1 MCGIVG
7 LLLKNPAWDARL
19 GELLVPML
27 VGMTERGPDS
37 AGLAVFASQ
46 PQAALKLSLFQLHG
60 TPDWAGLM
68 RALRTALPGEHGL
81 HEQGRHAVLIT
92 RADLAAVK
100 PVLAAAA
107 PGVVLLS
114 QGHRIELYKDTGTPG
129 AIADRYRFGELTGSH
144 AVGHTRMATES
155 AVTPSH
161 AHPFTAG
168 EDFCLVHNGSLS
180 NPYRVRRRLEPLGI
194 HFDTDNDTEAAC
206 RFLEWRMREGDSI
219 EAAIEQGFTELDGFF
234 TFLIG
239 TADGMQLVR
248 DPFAC
253 KPAIVAETDDYVA
266 VSSEFRSLAHLP
278 GVAGAKLFEP
288 QPRTIYSWK
297 RT

>member
-7 LLLKNPAWDARL
+7 LLLKKPSWDARL
-19 GELLVPML
+19 GELLVPMMI
-27 VGMTERGPDS
+27 GMTERGPDS
-37 AGLAVFASQ
+37 AGLAVYAST
-46 PQAALKLSLFQLHG
+46 PIAALKFSLFQLHG
-60 TPDWAGLM
+60 EPDWGAFLRGLM
-68 RALRTALPGEHGL
+68 QALPGEHGL
-81 HEQGRHAVLIT
+81 HESGAHAVLTT
-92 RADLAAVK
+92 RAPVAAVK
-100 PVLAAAA
+100 HYIAASA

-114 QGHRIELYKDTGTPG
+114 QGHRIELYKDIGTPQ
-129 AIADRYRFGELTGSH
+129 AISDRYGFGAFSGSH

-155 AVTPSH
+155 AVTPDR

-180 NPYRVRRRLEPLGI
+180 NPYRVRRKLEPLGI
-194 HFDTDNDTEAAC
+194 HFDTDNDTEAAT
-206 RFLEWRMREGDSI
+206 RFLEWRTREGDSI
-219 EAAIEQGFTELDGFF
+219 EAAIEKGFTELDGFF

-239 TADGMQLVR
+239 TRNGLSLVR

-253 KPAIVAETDDYVA
+253 KPAIVAETADYVA

-278 GVAGAKLFEP
+278 GVSHAKLFEP
-288 QPRTIYSWK
+288 QPRTVYHWE

>member
-7 LLLKNPAWDARL
+7 LLMKKPELDARL

-37 AGLAVFASQ
+37 AGLAVFASSDA
-46 PQAALKLSLFQLHG
+46 PALKVSLFQLHG
-60 TPDWAGLM
+60 TPDWGAF
-68 RALRTALPGEHGL
+68 LRNLNAALPGEHGL
-81 HEQGRHAVLIT
+81 HESGRHAVLST
-92 RADLAAVK
+92 RADGTAVK
-100 PVLAAAA
+100 RHIAAHA
-107 PGVVLLS
+107 PGVVVLS
-114 QGHRIELYKDTGTPG
+114 QGHRIALYKDTGTP
-129 AIADRYRFGELTGSH
+129 AEIAGRYDFPHLTGSH

-155 AVTPSH
+155 AVTPAH

-180 NPYRVRRRLEPLGI
+180 NPYRVRRKLEPLGI
-194 HFDTDNDTEAAC
+194 HFETDNDTEAAC
-206 RFLEWRMREGDSI
+206 RFLEWRMREGDGI
-219 EAAIEQGFTELDGFF
+219 ESAIEQGFTELDGFF

-239 TADGMQLVR
+239 TRNGMSLVR

-266 VSSEFRSLAHLP
+266 VASEFRSLAHLP
-278 GVAGAKLFEP
+278 GVSKAKLFEP
-288 QPRTIYSWK
+288 QPRTIYHWE
-297 RT
+297 RA